1 MKNGQPSGNLLKV
14 IDLLVPAYLV
24 VLRYHTQGYGKNL
37 IQGFVTIIYIK
48 LLHHY
53 CFISA
58 FLDIHLPPL
67 TYLLKT
73 GISRQ

>member
-1 MKNGQPSGNLLKV
+1 MKKGQPSENLLKV
-14 IDLLVPAYLV
+14 IDLLLPAYLV
-24 VLRYHTQGYGKNL
+24 VLLYHTHGYGKKL
-37 IQGFVTIIYIK
+37 MQASVKIIYIK

-73 GISRQ
+73 GI